1 MIMDNK
7 FSRTACLIGKENLEK
22 LNNCHIAIFGIGGVG
37 SYVLEALL
45 RSAVG
50 NIDVYDSDTV
60 DITNFNRQ
68 IIAVDNEIGNDKV
81 DAAIRRARQINKN
94 INING
99 YKMFYLPDNADS
111 VDLSKYDFIIDA
123 IDTVTSKIELA
134 VRAEKIG
141 APIISVMGTGNKID
155 PTAIQVTDIYKTK
168 NCPLARV
175 MRRELK
181 NRGVKGLLVV
191 YSTETA
197 KNIVVSEN
205 EGRHSPASAVF
216 VPAAAGMTAAAE
228 VIKKLC
234 NLLK

>member
-45 RSAVG
+45 RSGVG

-216 VPAAAGMTAAAE
+216 VPAAAGMVAAAE

-234 NLLK
+234 KF

>member
-1 MIMDNK
+1 MIMSEK
-7 FSRTACLIGKENLEK
+7 FSRTSCLLGEENLK
-22 LNNCHIAIFGIGGVG
+22 RLNDCHIALFGVGGVG
-37 SYVLEALL
+37 SYALEALV
-45 RSAVG
+45 RSGVG

-68 IIAVDNEIGNDKV
+68 IIAVDDELGNDKV
-81 DAAIRRARQINKN
+81 DAATRRAKQINKN
-94 INING
+94 INIVG
-99 YKMFYLPDNADS
+99 HKMFYLPRNADK
-111 VDLSKYDFIIDA
+111 VDLSKYDFVIDA

-134 VRAEKIG
+134 VRAEKLG
-141 APIISVMGTGNKID
+141 VPIISVMGTGNKLD
-155 PTAIQVTDIYKTK
+155 PTAIEVTDIYKTK

-181 NRGVKGLLVV
+181 SRGVKGLTVV
-191 YSTETA
+191 YSTEIQRSIIA
-197 KNIVVSEN
+197 SESD
-205 EGRHSPASAVF
+205 GRHSPASAVF